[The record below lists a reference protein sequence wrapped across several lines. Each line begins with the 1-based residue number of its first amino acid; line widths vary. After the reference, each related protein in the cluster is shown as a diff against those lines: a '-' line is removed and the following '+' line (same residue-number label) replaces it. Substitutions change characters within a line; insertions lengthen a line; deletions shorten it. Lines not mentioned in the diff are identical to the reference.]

1 MPPRCYVASPLG
13 FTASGRDWNERVLL
27 PALAAVVQPVDPW
40 TLATVAELE
49 QARSDG
55 RERELALE
63 IGLRNAAAIRSCRL
77 LAAVL
82 DGQEL
87 DSGTAAEVGY
97 ATALGLRCV
106 GLRTDLRQA
115 GEQGVA
121 VNLQV
126 EAFIV
131 SSGGVIVTTL
141 EELVDVLRRLEPAPA
156 T

>member
-1 MPPRCYVASPLG
+1 MRPRCYVASPLG

-131 SSGGVIVTTL
+131 SSGGAIVTTL
-141 EELVDVLRRLEPAPA
+141 EDLVDVLRRLEPAPA

>member
-1 MPPRCYVASPLG
+1 MRPRCYVASPLG

-49 QARSDG
+49 QARRDG

-87 DSGTAAEVGY
+87 DSGTASEVGY

-115 GEQGVA
+115 GEEGVA

-131 SSGGVIVTTL
+131 SSGGAIVTTL
-141 EELVDVLRRLEPAPA
+141 EELVDALRRPEAAPA